1 MKMRMGRRM
10 KTIAMP
16 RWLDRFV
23 AGGGNPSQRGSEN
36 QKVIST
42 KNKLNGPSQTLL
54 KYPIKGGQLN
64 ITFPIFQP

>member
-1 MKMRMGRRM
+1 MNENEYGSDASLVGPLRGRR
-10 KTIAMP
+10 
-16 RWLDRFV
+16 
-23 AGGGNPSQRGSEN
+23 GNPSHRGSED